1 MSDYLLHELKNIIYS
16 YIGYRVEYD
25 NGNVENRSGRILDYD
40 KKRRKELKRITG
52 YFDYFIDEKELF
64 KDCEKLIELPSSV
77 VVRVT
82 DCGKMFYRSG
92 CVVGLENWDVSNVTD
107 MFAMFCYSEC
117 VMGMLVDGMCQ
128 MLLICMQC
136 LVKVNSIEILVD
148 GMYRVLSICVTC
160 LVKVNSMAILVDGMY
175 QMLLI

>member
-64 KDCEKLIELPSSV
+64 HGCENLIEVPSSV

-82 DCGKMFYRSG
+82 DMSYMFCGSKFNGDISKWDVSSVTDMSAMFIYSKFNGDISR
-92 CVVGLENWDVSNVTD
+92 WDVSNVTD
-107 MFAMFCYSEC
+107 MSLMFCRSKFNEDISRWDVSSATDMSEMFSNC
-117 VMGMLVDGMCQ
+117 TCSNPDW
-128 MLLICMQC
+128 
-136 LVKVNSIEILVD
+136 
-148 GMYRVLSICVTC
+148 YR
-160 LVKVNSMAILVDGMY
+160 K
-175 QMLLI
+175 